1 MIFLHKHDAIS
12 QLVQP
17 GKRMKLALHCT
28 AAALTLI
35 ASIAGAAYAAEQYPT
50 KSVRFIVPYPP
61 GGGSDITGRAIGVK
75 LNESL
80 GQTFVIDN
88 RPGAT
93 GLIGTQLAARAPA
106 DGYTLLLADAPHTIN
121 ALVYA
126 KPPYDAI
133 KDFAPLNLL
142 ATSPQA
148 LLAHPTFSVS
158 TFKELLAMPRAQTE
172 KLAMGSS
179 GLASGPHML
188 YEWLRIKTGL
198 VLNHVPYKGGGP
210 SLSDAVAGQIP
221 LVMNAVPASMPFI
234 KSNRL
239 KPLAISSAERH
250 PLLPGIATFQESGV
264 KDFVSF
270 QWYGVFAPAGTPPA
284 IVAMLNRE
292 INKALNTPEIKER
305 FISLTLDPTPGKPE
319 AFLKFLQDEDA
330 RWRDVQKQVH
340 VRLD

>member
-1 MIFLHKHDAIS
+1 
-12 QLVQP
+12 
-17 GKRMKLALHCT
+17 MKLALHCT
-28 AAALTLI
+28 ATALTLI
-35 ASIAGAAYAAEQYPT
+35 ASIAGTAYAAEQYPT

-121 ALVYA
+121 ALVYS

-148 LLAHPTFSVS
+148 LLAHPTFSVGS
-158 TFKELLAMPRAQTE
+158 FKELLAMPRAQTE

-239 KPLAISSAERH
+239 
-250 PLLPGIATFQESGV
+250 
-264 KDFVSF
+264 
-270 QWYGVFAPAGTPPA
+270 
-284 IVAMLNRE
+284 
-292 INKALNTPEIKER
+292 
-305 FISLTLDPTPGKPE
+305 
-319 AFLKFLQDEDA
+319 
-330 RWRDVQKQVH
+330 
-340 VRLD
+340 

>member
-106 DGYTLLLADAPHTIN
+106 DGYTLLLGGAVNAVNATLYEKLNFNFIDDTAPVAGVVRFPNVMTVAASFPAKTVPEFI
-121 ALVYA
+121 AYA
-126 KPPYDAI
+126 KANPGRI
-133 KDFAPLNLL
+133 N
-142 ATSPQA
+142 
-148 LLAHPTFSVS
+148 H
-158 TFKELLAMPRAQTE
+158 
-172 KLAMGSS
+172 GSS
-179 GLASGPHML
+179 GNGTTQHLAGELFKIM
-188 YEWLRIKTGL
+188 TG
-198 VLNHVPYKGGGP
+198 VEFAHVPYRGASQALIDLLGGQVQVLFEPLPASIPHIKSGALRALAVTTVTRSEALP
-210 SLSDAVAGQIP
+210 DVPTMGEFVAGYE
-221 LVMNAVPASMPFI
+221 ASGWTG
-234 KSNRL
+234 L
-239 KPLAISSAERH
+239 C
-250 PLLPGIATFQESGV
+250 
-264 KDFVSF
+264 
-270 QWYGVFAPAGTPPA
+270 APKGTPA
-284 IVAMLNRE
+284 DVIAR
-292 INKALNTPEIKER
+292 LNTVTNAGLADPRIKAR
-305 FISLTLDPTPGKPE
+305 FAELGATTLAGSPAEFGKLIASE
-319 AFLKFLQDEDA
+319 TEKWGRVIRAA
-330 RWRDVQKQVH
+330 NI
-340 VRLD
+340 RLA

>member
-1 MIFLHKHDAIS
+1 MNTT
-12 QLVQP
+12 
-17 GKRMKLALHCT
+17 MHCM
-28 AAALTLI
+28 AAALALA
-35 ASIAGAAYAAEQYPT
+35 ASTAVVANAAEVYPT
-50 KSVRFIVPYPP
+50 KAVRFVVPYPP

-75 LNESL
+75 LNDAL

-106 DGYTLLLADAPHTIN
+106 DGYTILLADAPHTIN

-133 KDFAPLNLL
+133 KDFAPINLL

-148 LLAHPTFSVS
+148 LCAHPSFSIA
-158 TFKELLAMPRAQTE
+158 TLKELLAMPRAQTE

-188 YEWLRIKTGL
+188 YEWLRLKTGL

-221 LVMNAVPASMPFI
+221 LVMNAVPATMPFL
-234 KSNRL
+234 KTGRL
-239 KPLAISSAERH
+239 KALAISSSERH
-250 PLLPGIATFQESGV
+250 PLLPGVATFQESGV

-284 IVAMLNRE
+284 IVASLNRE
-292 INKALNTPEIKER
+292 INRALNSPEIKER
-305 FISLTLDPTPGKPE
+305 FVSLTLDPTPGKPDV
-319 AFLKFLQDEDA
+319 FLKLLQDEDT
-330 RWRDVQKQVH
+330 RWRDVQKQVK